1 MDDQVASASRRRLS
15 KPERHTQLLES
26 ARRLIRERG
35 TDEFT
40 LARLAEHAGVT
51 KPLVYEHFGDRAGVL
66 AELYRAFES
75 RQRETLAAALLD
87 APPEIDVV
95 ATIMAGAYIDCC
107 LAEGRE
113 LADVVAALTGSSTLS
128 RLRQEAED
136 AYLRMCRTALE
147 PLTGPLE
154 PADLLAVVGAGDAL
168 ARRALDGSLSA
179 DRARAA
185 LTRLIAMIATANS
198 HATEGNITP

>member
-1 MDDQVASASRRRLS
+1 MDDHVASASRRRLS

-154 PADLLAVVGAGDAL
+154 HADLLAVVGAGDAL